1 MATIWKRKDRDVW
14 IVDFRDATGK
24 RKREFA
30 GTTREEAEQALA
42 KVIQTATDTPLDVR
56 DRDITLKE
64 YGTRW
69 LDSAQGDLASRTHRS
84 YAQLFKRHIE
94 PTLGRKKVRELR
106 RRDVR
111 QLLATKRQAGLGKNS
126 IRLIKATM
134 STILAQAVED
144 ELLQA
149 NPALGRFRGVRQAG
163 SSVSDVNPMTQEQS
177 QILTQT
183 LTRLQVEQRLSP
195 VYAVLFS
202 LLHGTGLRPS
212 EARALEPGH
221 LDLRK
226 RILRVERAADL
237 HNRVKATKTEETR
250 LVDLSERL
258 CVRLQEYLA
267 WLNLEAMAH
276 GQAQPDRLFPGEA
289 NGLLDESQLRKVFKW
304 VLRQA
309 ELPHCRVYD
318 LRHSYASALLS
329 AGVPLLYVSKQ
340 LGHRKPT
347 TTLKYY
353 AKWIPSEDR
362 RYVDVLDTSLE
373 KVGTTSWHQVDIIE
387 KDETEVV
394 EKFGGPCRGR
404 TYGPLIKSQLLYQLS

>member
-1 MATIWKRKDRDVW
+1 MAAIRKRKDRDVW
-14 IVDFRDATGK
+14 IVDYRDATGK

-42 KVIQTATDTPLDVR
+42 KVIQMATETPLDVR
-56 DRDITLKE
+56 DRDISLKE

-69 LDSAQGDLASRTHRS
+69 LESAEGDLASRTHRS
-84 YAQLFKRHIE
+84 YKQLFTRHID

-111 QLLATKRQAGLGKNS
+111 QFLATKRQGGLGKNS
-126 IRLIKATM
+126 IRLIKATL

-149 NPALGRFRGVRQAG
+149 NPALGRFRGVRQPG
-163 SSVSDVNPMTQEQS
+163 VSVADVNPMDQEQS
-177 QILTQT
+177 QGFDET
-183 LTRLQVEQRLSP
+183 LTRLQVENRITPL
-195 VYAVLFS
+195 YAMFFR
-202 LLHGTGLRPS
+202 LLHGTGVRPS
-212 EARALEPGH
+212 EARALQPGH
-221 LDLRK
+221 LDLVK
-226 RILRVERAADL
+226 GTVGVEQSADL
-237 HNRVKATKTEETR
+237 HNRIKATKTEETR
-250 LVDLSERL
+250 VVDLSARL
-258 CVRLQEYLA
+258 RTRLQEYLSR
-267 WLNLEAMAH
+267 LTLEAMAH
-276 GQAQPDRLFPGEA
+276 GKAQPDLLFPGDA

-304 VLRQA
+304 ILQQA
-309 ELPHCRVYD
+309 MLPHFRVYD
-318 LRHSYASALLS
+318 LRHTYASRLLS

-362 RYVDVLDTSLE
+362 RYVDTLDAAFE
-373 KVGTTSWHQVDIIE
+373 KVGTKDWHQVDITE
-387 KDETEVV
+387 KEGAEVV
-394 EKFGGPCRGR
+394 KKFGGPCRGR

>member
-14 IVDFRDATGK
+14 IVDYRDANDK

-42 KVIQTATDTPLDVR
+42 KVIQTATDTPLDER
-56 DRDITLKE
+56 DRDIILKE
-64 YGTRW
+64 YGTRC
-69 LDSAQGDLASRTHRS
+69 LDSAQSDLAARTHRS
-84 YAQLFKRHIE
+84 YQQLFTRHIV
-94 PTLGRKKVRELR
+94 PTLGGKKVRELR
-106 RRDVR
+106 RRDIR
-111 QLLATKRQAGLGKNS
+111 QLLTTKRQAGLGKNS
-126 IRLIKATM
+126 IRLIKATL

-163 SSVSDVNPMTQEQS
+163 ASVSEVNPMDQEQS
-177 QILTQT
+177 QRLDQT
-183 LTRLQVEQRLSP
+183 LTRLQAENRLSP
-195 VYAVLFS
+195 VYTTFFQ

-212 EARALEPGH
+212 EARALQPDH
-221 LDLRK
+221 LDLTK
-226 RILRVERAADL
+226 GTLRVERSADL
-237 HNRVKATKTEETR
+237 HGQIKATKTEETR
-250 LVDLSERL
+250 LVDLSARL
-258 CVRLQEYLA
+258 RTRLQDYLG
-267 WLNLEAMAH
+267 WLTLEGMANK
-276 GQAQPDRLFPGEA
+276 AQSDNLFPGDA
-289 NGLLDESQLRKVFKW
+289 HGLFDESQVRKVFKW
-304 VLRQA
+304 ILRQA
-309 ELPHCRVYD
+309 ELPHFRVYD
-318 LRHSYASALLS
+318 LRHTYASALLS

-373 KVGTTSWHQVDIIE
+373 KLGTNPWHQVDIIE
-387 KDETEVV
+387 KDSAEVV